1 MSEDIH
7 FYEPLHGHGL
17 PHDPIKAIVAP
28 RPIGWISTLSREGVA
43 NLAPYSF
50 FNALC
55 TNPPILAF
63 ANEKASDSLRN
74 ARETGEFVYNLATAA
89 LATQMS
95 ASSEGVPPDV
105 DEFTLAGVERAS
117 CRIVAAPRVAASPAS
132 LECRVLQ
139 ILHLQDLDGNA
150 TGVEVVFGQ
159 VVGVHIDRAFLKDGK
174 FDTAAAR
181 PLARCGNWSDYA
193 VVDQMFNM
201 RRPPQLSPQA
211 PTRTGG
217 L

>member
-1 MSEDIH
+1 MSDDIH
-7 FYEPLHGHGL
+7 FYEPMHGHGL

-28 RPIGWISTLSREGVA
+28 RPIGWISTLSRDGVA

-50 FNALC
+50 FNMLC

-63 ANEKASDSLRN
+63 ANEKASDSLQN

-89 LATQMS
+89 LAAQMS

-105 DEFTLAGVERAS
+105 DEFLLAGVERAPS
-117 CRIVAAPRVAASPAS
+117 RIVAAPRVAASPAA

-139 ILHLQDLDGNA
+139 ILHLHDLDGKA
-150 TGVEVVFGQ
+150 TAVEVVFGQ

-174 FDTAAAR
+174 FDTAAAQ
-181 PLARCGNWSDYA
+181 PLARCGYWSDYA

-201 RRPPQLSPQA
+201 RRPPQLSPRA
-211 PTRTGG
+211 PIKTGG